1 MNQNQTSRPPMG
13 GGPMGHGPRGMMIPG
28 GKARDFKGTLQKTIR
43 FMRSSVPVILLAFL
57 LAIGSVILTLNI
69 PKVLGNA
76 TDEIMVGLMKRNVY
90 DTIMDTQK
98 SMEKMGKALADI
110 PPQQMAA
117 LAQDENATLGTLMEQ
132 GLLPEDALQGLDKNL
147 RQTLSALP
155 LSQLSQ
161 MGQSGQSQ
169 SFETI
174 GDYLSSMEDGQ
185 SIIENI
191 PPQYQ
196 DELLETSLQSRP
208 GIDQEA
214 VGHIIMV
221 LIVLILLGA
230 ILGYL
235 QNFLMSGVAQKV
247 SYQLRDQINKKMN
260 RLPLSFYDKTTH
272 GETLSLISNDVDT
285 VSTTLNQSLTQMI
298 TAITTLL
305 GVLVMMF
312 SISGWMTLTSLIT
325 LPLSFL
331 IISLVVRRSQRHFR
345 AQQEYLGH
353 VNGHIEEM
361 YSGHNVVRLFNGEER
376 SRETFHQMN
385 KKLYAAGWR
394 SQFLSGMMQ
403 PVLSFVS
410 NLGYVAV
417 CVLGG
422 YLTIQ
427 GRITI
432 GDIQSFIQYV
442 RRFNQPVM
450 QSAQIMNTL
459 QSTVAAAE
467 RVFTFLEQPEE
478 TDDGKAKLPAEGV
491 RGDVTFGLF
500 NGEERSRETF
510 HQMNK
515 KLYAAGWRSQFLS
528 GMMQPVLSFV
538 SNLGYVAVCVLG
550 GYLTIQGRI
559 TIGDIQSF
567 IQYVRRFNQPV
578 MQSAQIM
585 NTLQSTVAAAERV
598 FTFLEQPEETDD
610 GKAKLPAEGVRGDV
624 TFDHVDFGYTPEKTI
639 IHDFSTHVKDGQRIA
654 IVGPTGAGKTTIVK
668 LLMHFYELN
677 SGRILLDGVD
687 IKDLPR
693 GVLRSQIGM
702 VLQDTWL
709 FNGTIR
715 DNIRYGRLD
724 ATDEEVE
731 KAARMACADHFI
743 RTLPGGYDF
752 VLNEEASN
760 VSHGQKQLLTIAR
773 AILADPAVLI
783 LDEATSS
790 VDTRTEV
797 LIQQAMNRLMQGRT
811 SFIIAHRLSTI
822 RDADRILVLREG
834 DIVEQGT
841 HEELLEKGGFY
852 ANLYNSQFEPTEE
865 AV

>member
-13 GGPMGHGPRGMMIPG
+13 GGPMGHSPRGMMIPG

-43 FMRSSVPVILLAFL
+43 FMRSSVPVILLAFV

-90 DTIMDTQK
+90 DTIMDTQEA
-98 SMEKMGKALADI
+98 MEQLGKALAAI

-117 LAQDENATLGTLMEQ
+117 LSQDENATLGTLMEQ
-132 GLLPEDALQGLDKNL
+132 GLLPEDALQGLDESL

-155 LSQLSQ
+155 LSQMSQ
-161 MGQSGQSQ
+161 MEKGGQNT
-169 SFETI
+169 SFATI
-174 GDYLSSMEDGQ
+174 GDYLASMEDGQ

-196 DELLETSLQSRP
+196 DELLTTSLQSRP

-394 SQFLSGMMQ
+394 SQFLSGLMQ

-422 YLTIQ
+422 YLTIH

-478 TDDGKAKLPAEGV
+478 ADDGKAKLPAEGV
-491 RGDVTFGLF
+491 
-500 NGEERSRETF
+500 
-510 HQMNK
+510 Q
-515 KLYAAGWRSQFLS
+515 
-528 GMMQPVLSFV
+528 
-538 SNLGYVAVCVLG
+538 
-550 GYLTIQGRI
+550 
-559 TIGDIQSF
+559 
-567 IQYVRRFNQPV
+567 
-578 MQSAQIM
+578 
-585 NTLQSTVAAAERV
+585 
-598 FTFLEQPEETDD
+598 
-610 GKAKLPAEGVRGDV
+610 GDV

>member
-98 SMEKMGKALADI
+98 TMEKMGKALADI

-147 RQTLSALP
+147 RQTLAALP

-161 MGQSGQSQ
+161 MGQSGQAQ

-174 GDYLSSMEDGQ
+174 GDYLSSMENGQ

-196 DELLETSLQSRP
+196 DELLTTSLESRP

-394 SQFLSGMMQ
+394 SQFLSGLMQ

-422 YLTIQ
+422 YLTIH

-478 TDDGKAKLPAEGV
+478 A
-491 RGDVTFGLF
+491 
-500 NGEERSRETF
+500 
-510 HQMNK
+510 
-515 KLYAAGWRSQFLS
+515 
-528 GMMQPVLSFV
+528 
-538 SNLGYVAVCVLG
+538 
-550 GYLTIQGRI
+550 
-559 TIGDIQSF
+559 
-567 IQYVRRFNQPV
+567 
-578 MQSAQIM
+578 
-585 NTLQSTVAAAERV
+585 
-598 FTFLEQPEETDD
+598 DD

>member
-43 FMRSSVPVILLAFL
+43 FMRSSVPVILLAFV

-90 DTIMDTQK
+90 DTIMDTQEA
-98 SMEKMGKALADI
+98 MEQLGKALAAI
-110 PPQQMAA
+110 PPQRMAA

-132 GLLPEDALQGLDKNL
+132 GLLPEDALQGLNESL

-155 LSQLSQ
+155 LSQMSQ
-161 MGQSGQSQ
+161 MEKGGQNT
-169 SFETI
+169 SFATI
-174 GDYLSSMEDGQ
+174 GDYLASMEDGQ

-196 DELLETSLQSRP
+196 DELLTTSLQSRP

-361 YSGHNVVRLFNGEER
+361 YSGHNVVQLFNGEER

-478 TDDGKAKLPAEGV
+478 A
-491 RGDVTFGLF
+491 
-500 NGEERSRETF
+500 
-510 HQMNK
+510 
-515 KLYAAGWRSQFLS
+515 
-528 GMMQPVLSFV
+528 
-538 SNLGYVAVCVLG
+538 
-550 GYLTIQGRI
+550 
-559 TIGDIQSF
+559 
-567 IQYVRRFNQPV
+567 
-578 MQSAQIM
+578 
-585 NTLQSTVAAAERV
+585 
-598 FTFLEQPEETDD
+598 DD

-693 GVLRSQIGM
+693 GLLRSQIGM

>member
-1 MNQNQTSRPPMG
+1 MG

-98 SMEKMGKALADI
+98 AMEKMGKALADI

-132 GLLPEDALQGLDKNL
+132 GLLPKDALDGLDKNL

-161 MGQSGQSQ
+161 MGQSGQAQ

-174 GDYLSSMEDGQ
+174 GDYLSSMENGQ

-196 DELLETSLQSRP
+196 DELLETSLQSCP

-394 SQFLSGMMQ
+394 SQFLSGLMQ

-422 YLTIQ
+422 YLTIH

-478 TDDGKAKLPAEGV
+478 A
-491 RGDVTFGLF
+491 
-500 NGEERSRETF
+500 
-510 HQMNK
+510 
-515 KLYAAGWRSQFLS
+515 
-528 GMMQPVLSFV
+528 
-538 SNLGYVAVCVLG
+538 
-550 GYLTIQGRI
+550 
-559 TIGDIQSF
+559 
-567 IQYVRRFNQPV
+567 
-578 MQSAQIM
+578 
-585 NTLQSTVAAAERV
+585 
-598 FTFLEQPEETDD
+598 DD

-677 SGRILLDGVD
+677 SGSILLDGVD

>member
-43 FMRSSVPVILLAFL
+43 FMRSSVPVILLSFL

-98 SMEKMGKALADI
+98 AMEKMGKALADI

-132 GLLPEDALQGLDKNL
+132 GLLPEDALDGLDKNL

-161 MGQSGQSQ
+161 MGQSGQAQ

-174 GDYLSSMEDGQ
+174 GDYLSSMENGQ

-394 SQFLSGMMQ
+394 SQFLSGLMQ

-422 YLTIQ
+422 YLTIH

-478 TDDGKAKLPAEGV
+478 A
-491 RGDVTFGLF
+491 
-500 NGEERSRETF
+500 
-510 HQMNK
+510 
-515 KLYAAGWRSQFLS
+515 
-528 GMMQPVLSFV
+528 
-538 SNLGYVAVCVLG
+538 
-550 GYLTIQGRI
+550 
-559 TIGDIQSF
+559 
-567 IQYVRRFNQPV
+567 
-578 MQSAQIM
+578 
-585 NTLQSTVAAAERV
+585 
-598 FTFLEQPEETDD
+598 DD

>member
-13 GGPMGHGPRGMMIPG
+13 GRPMGHGPRGMMIPG

-90 DTIMDTQK
+90 DTITDTQK
-98 SMEKMGKALADI
+98 AMEKMGKALADI

-169 SFETI
+169 PFETI

-272 GETLSLISNDVDT
+272 GETLSLFSNDVDT
-285 VSTTLNQSLTQMI
+285 VSTTLNQSLTQTI

-305 GVLVMMF
+305 GGLVMMF

-394 SQFLSGMMQ
+394 SQFLSGLMQ

-422 YLTIQ
+422 YLTIH

-478 TDDGKAKLPAEGV
+478 A
-491 RGDVTFGLF
+491 
-500 NGEERSRETF
+500 
-510 HQMNK
+510 
-515 KLYAAGWRSQFLS
+515 
-528 GMMQPVLSFV
+528 
-538 SNLGYVAVCVLG
+538 
-550 GYLTIQGRI
+550 
-559 TIGDIQSF
+559 
-567 IQYVRRFNQPV
+567 
-578 MQSAQIM
+578 
-585 NTLQSTVAAAERV
+585 
-598 FTFLEQPEETDD
+598 DD

-677 SGRILLDGVD
+677 SGSILLDGVD

>member
-43 FMRSSVPVILLAFL
+43 FMRSSVPVILLAFS

-98 SMEKMGKALADI
+98 AMEKMGKALADI

-132 GLLPEDALQGLDKNL
+132 GLLPEDALDGLDKNL

-161 MGQSGQSQ
+161 MGQSGQAQ

-174 GDYLSSMEDGQ
+174 GDYLSSMENGQ

-214 VGHIIMV
+214 VGHIITV

-272 GETLSLISNDVDT
+272 GETLSLISNDMDT

-394 SQFLSGMMQ
+394 SQFLSGLMQ

-422 YLTIQ
+422 YLTIH

-478 TDDGKAKLPAEGV
+478 A
-491 RGDVTFGLF
+491 
-500 NGEERSRETF
+500 
-510 HQMNK
+510 
-515 KLYAAGWRSQFLS
+515 
-528 GMMQPVLSFV
+528 
-538 SNLGYVAVCVLG
+538 
-550 GYLTIQGRI
+550 
-559 TIGDIQSF
+559 
-567 IQYVRRFNQPV
+567 
-578 MQSAQIM
+578 
-585 NTLQSTVAAAERV
+585 
-598 FTFLEQPEETDD
+598 DD

-852 ANLYNSQFEPTEE
+852 TNLYNSQFEPTEE
-865 AV
+865 AI

>member
-98 SMEKMGKALADI
+98 AMEELGKALADI

-174 GDYLSSMEDGQ
+174 GDYLSSMENGQ

-196 DELLETSLQSRP
+196 DELLGTSLESRP
-208 GIDQEA
+208 GIDQDA

-260 RLPLSFYDKTTH
+260 HLPLSFYDKTTH

-427 GRITI
+427 GHITI

-478 TDDGKAKLPAEGV
+478 A
-491 RGDVTFGLF
+491 
-500 NGEERSRETF
+500 
-510 HQMNK
+510 
-515 KLYAAGWRSQFLS
+515 
-528 GMMQPVLSFV
+528 
-538 SNLGYVAVCVLG
+538 
-550 GYLTIQGRI
+550 
-559 TIGDIQSF
+559 
-567 IQYVRRFNQPV
+567 
-578 MQSAQIM
+578 
-585 NTLQSTVAAAERV
+585 
-598 FTFLEQPEETDD
+598 DD

-677 SGRILLDGVD
+677 SGSILLDGVD

>member
-90 DTIMDTQK
+90 DTITDTQK
-98 SMEKMGKALADI
+98 AMEKMGKALADI

-169 SFETI
+169 PFETI

-394 SQFLSGMMQ
+394 SQFLSGLMQ

-422 YLTIQ
+422 YLTIH

-478 TDDGKAKLPAEGV
+478 A
-491 RGDVTFGLF
+491 
-500 NGEERSRETF
+500 
-510 HQMNK
+510 
-515 KLYAAGWRSQFLS
+515 
-528 GMMQPVLSFV
+528 
-538 SNLGYVAVCVLG
+538 
-550 GYLTIQGRI
+550 
-559 TIGDIQSF
+559 
-567 IQYVRRFNQPV
+567 
-578 MQSAQIM
+578 
-585 NTLQSTVAAAERV
+585 
-598 FTFLEQPEETDD
+598 DD

-677 SGRILLDGVD
+677 SGSILLDGVD

>member
-90 DTIMDTQK
+90 DTITDTQK
-98 SMEKMGKALADI
+98 AMEKMGKALADI

-161 MGQSGQSQ
+161 MGQSGQAQ

-196 DELLETSLQSRP
+196 DELLTTSLQSRP

-247 SYQLRDQINKKMN
+247 SYELRDQINKKMN

-422 YLTIQ
+422 YLTIH

-478 TDDGKAKLPAEGV
+478 A
-491 RGDVTFGLF
+491 
-500 NGEERSRETF
+500 
-510 HQMNK
+510 
-515 KLYAAGWRSQFLS
+515 
-528 GMMQPVLSFV
+528 
-538 SNLGYVAVCVLG
+538 
-550 GYLTIQGRI
+550 
-559 TIGDIQSF
+559 
-567 IQYVRRFNQPV
+567 
-578 MQSAQIM
+578 
-585 NTLQSTVAAAERV
+585 
-598 FTFLEQPEETDD
+598 DD

-677 SGRILLDGVD
+677 SGSILLDGVD

-731 KAARMACADHFI
+731 KAARMACTDHFI

>member
-155 LSQLSQ
+155 LSQLNQ
-161 MGQSGQSQ
+161 MGQSGQAQ

-196 DELLETSLQSRP
+196 DELLTTSLQSRP

-422 YLTIQ
+422 YLTIH

-478 TDDGKAKLPAEGV
+478 A
-491 RGDVTFGLF
+491 
-500 NGEERSRETF
+500 
-510 HQMNK
+510 
-515 KLYAAGWRSQFLS
+515 
-528 GMMQPVLSFV
+528 
-538 SNLGYVAVCVLG
+538 
-550 GYLTIQGRI
+550 
-559 TIGDIQSF
+559 
-567 IQYVRRFNQPV
+567 
-578 MQSAQIM
+578 
-585 NTLQSTVAAAERV
+585 
-598 FTFLEQPEETDD
+598 DD

-677 SGRILLDGVD
+677 SGSILLDGVD

>member
-76 TDEIMVGLMKRNVY
+76 TDEIMVGLMKRNIY

-98 SMEKMGKALADI
+98 AMEKMGKALADI

-132 GLLPEDALQGLDKNL
+132 GLLPEDALDGLDKNL

-161 MGQSGQSQ
+161 MGQSGQAQ

-174 GDYLSSMEDGQ
+174 GDYLSSMENGQ

-353 VNGHIEEM
+353 VNGNIEEM

-394 SQFLSGMMQ
+394 SQFLSGLMQ

-422 YLTIQ
+422 YLTIH

-478 TDDGKAKLPAEGV
+478 A
-491 RGDVTFGLF
+491 
-500 NGEERSRETF
+500 
-510 HQMNK
+510 
-515 KLYAAGWRSQFLS
+515 
-528 GMMQPVLSFV
+528 
-538 SNLGYVAVCVLG
+538 
-550 GYLTIQGRI
+550 
-559 TIGDIQSF
+559 
-567 IQYVRRFNQPV
+567 
-578 MQSAQIM
+578 
-585 NTLQSTVAAAERV
+585 
-598 FTFLEQPEETDD
+598 DD

-677 SGRILLDGVD
+677 FGRILLDGVD

>member
-1 MNQNQTSRPPMG
+1 MG

-28 GKARDFKGTLQKTIR
+28 GKAQDFKGTLQKTIR

-98 SMEKMGKALADI
+98 AMEELGKALADI

-117 LAQDENATLGTLMEQ
+117 LAQDESTTLGTLMEQ
-132 GLLPEDALQGLDKNL
+132 GLLPEDALDGLEKNL

-174 GDYLSSMEDGQ
+174 GDYLGAMENGQ

-394 SQFLSGMMQ
+394 SQFLSGLMQ

-422 YLTIQ
+422 YLTIH

-478 TDDGKAKLPAEGV
+478 A
-491 RGDVTFGLF
+491 
-500 NGEERSRETF
+500 
-510 HQMNK
+510 
-515 KLYAAGWRSQFLS
+515 
-528 GMMQPVLSFV
+528 
-538 SNLGYVAVCVLG
+538 
-550 GYLTIQGRI
+550 
-559 TIGDIQSF
+559 
-567 IQYVRRFNQPV
+567 
-578 MQSAQIM
+578 
-585 NTLQSTVAAAERV
+585 
-598 FTFLEQPEETDD
+598 DD

-677 SGRILLDGVD
+677 SGSILLDGVD

>member
-1 MNQNQTSRPPMG
+1 MG

-90 DTIMDTQK
+90 DTITDTQK
-98 SMEKMGKALADI
+98 AMEKMGKALADI

-174 GDYLSSMEDGQ
+174 GDYLGAMENGQ

-196 DELLETSLQSRP
+196 DELLTTSLQSRP

-247 SYQLRDQINKKMN
+247 SYELRDQINKKMN

-394 SQFLSGMMQ
+394 SQFLSGLMQ

-422 YLTIQ
+422 YLTIH

-478 TDDGKAKLPAEGV
+478 A
-491 RGDVTFGLF
+491 
-500 NGEERSRETF
+500 
-510 HQMNK
+510 
-515 KLYAAGWRSQFLS
+515 
-528 GMMQPVLSFV
+528 
-538 SNLGYVAVCVLG
+538 
-550 GYLTIQGRI
+550 
-559 TIGDIQSF
+559 
-567 IQYVRRFNQPV
+567 
-578 MQSAQIM
+578 
-585 NTLQSTVAAAERV
+585 
-598 FTFLEQPEETDD
+598 DD

-841 HEELLEKGGFY
+841 HEQLLEKGGFY
-852 ANLYNSQFEPTEE
+852 ANRYNSQFEPTEE
-865 AV
+865 TV

>member
-98 SMEKMGKALADI
+98 AIEELGKALADI

-132 GLLPEDALQGLDKNL
+132 GLLPEDALDGLDKNL

-161 MGQSGQSQ
+161 MGQNGQAQ

-174 GDYLSSMEDGQ
+174 GDYLSSMENGQ

-394 SQFLSGMMQ
+394 SQFLSGLMQ

-422 YLTIQ
+422 YLTIH

-478 TDDGKAKLPAEGV
+478 A
-491 RGDVTFGLF
+491 
-500 NGEERSRETF
+500 
-510 HQMNK
+510 
-515 KLYAAGWRSQFLS
+515 
-528 GMMQPVLSFV
+528 
-538 SNLGYVAVCVLG
+538 
-550 GYLTIQGRI
+550 
-559 TIGDIQSF
+559 
-567 IQYVRRFNQPV
+567 
-578 MQSAQIM
+578 
-585 NTLQSTVAAAERV
+585 
-598 FTFLEQPEETDD
+598 DD

-677 SGRILLDGVD
+677 SGSILLDGVD

>member
-90 DTIMDTQK
+90 DTITDTQNA
-98 SMEKMGKALADI
+98 MEKMGKALADI

-117 LAQDENATLGTLMEQ
+117 LAQDESTTLGTLMEQ
-132 GLLPEDALQGLDKNL
+132 GLLPEDSLQGLDKNL

-161 MGQSGQSQ
+161 MGQSGQAQ

-174 GDYLSSMEDGQ
+174 GDYLGAMENGQ

-422 YLTIQ
+422 YLTIH

-478 TDDGKAKLPAEGV
+478 A
-491 RGDVTFGLF
+491 
-500 NGEERSRETF
+500 
-510 HQMNK
+510 
-515 KLYAAGWRSQFLS
+515 
-528 GMMQPVLSFV
+528 
-538 SNLGYVAVCVLG
+538 
-550 GYLTIQGRI
+550 
-559 TIGDIQSF
+559 
-567 IQYVRRFNQPV
+567 
-578 MQSAQIM
+578 
-585 NTLQSTVAAAERV
+585 
-598 FTFLEQPEETDD
+598 DD

-677 SGRILLDGVD
+677 SGSILLDGVD

-841 HEELLEKGGFY
+841 HEELLEKGSFY

>member
-69 PKVLGNA
+69 PNVLGNA

-98 SMEKMGKALADI
+98 AMEKMGKALADI

-132 GLLPEDALQGLDKNL
+132 GLLPEDALDGLDKNL

-161 MGQSGQSQ
+161 MGQSGQAQ

-174 GDYLSSMEDGQ
+174 GDYLSSMENGQ

-214 VGHIIMV
+214 VGHIITV

-394 SQFLSGMMQ
+394 SQFLSGLMQ

-422 YLTIQ
+422 YLTIH

-478 TDDGKAKLPAEGV
+478 A
-491 RGDVTFGLF
+491 
-500 NGEERSRETF
+500 
-510 HQMNK
+510 
-515 KLYAAGWRSQFLS
+515 
-528 GMMQPVLSFV
+528 
-538 SNLGYVAVCVLG
+538 
-550 GYLTIQGRI
+550 
-559 TIGDIQSF
+559 
-567 IQYVRRFNQPV
+567 
-578 MQSAQIM
+578 
-585 NTLQSTVAAAERV
+585 
-598 FTFLEQPEETDD
+598 DD

>member
-1 MNQNQTSRPPMG
+1 MG

-28 GKARDFKGTLQKTIR
+28 AKARDFKGTLQKTIR
-43 FMRSSVPVILLAFL
+43 FMRSSVPVILLAFV

-69 PKVLGNA
+69 PKILGNA

-90 DTIMDTQK
+90 DTIVDTQEA
-98 SMEKMGKALADI
+98 MEQLGKALAAI

-117 LAQDENATLGTLMEQ
+117 LSQDENTTLGTLMEQ
-132 GLLPEDALQGLDKNL
+132 GLLPEDALQGLDESL

-155 LSQLSQ
+155 LSQMSQ
-161 MGQSGQSQ
+161 MEKGGQNT
-169 SFETI
+169 SFATI
-174 GDYLSSMEDGQ
+174 GDYLASMEDGQ

-196 DELLETSLQSRP
+196 DELLATSLQSRP

-247 SYQLRDQINKKMN
+247 SYQLRDQINKKMS

-478 TDDGKAKLPAEGV
+478 ADDGKA
-491 RGDVTFGLF
+491 R
-500 NGEERSRETF
+500 
-510 HQMNK
+510 
-515 KLYAAGWRSQFLS
+515 
-528 GMMQPVLSFV
+528 
-538 SNLGYVAVCVLG
+538 
-550 GYLTIQGRI
+550 
-559 TIGDIQSF
+559 
-567 IQYVRRFNQPV
+567 
-578 MQSAQIM
+578 
-585 NTLQSTVAAAERV
+585 
-598 FTFLEQPEETDD
+598 
-610 GKAKLPAEGVRGDV
+610 LPAEGVRGDV

-693 GVLRSQIGM
+693 GLLRSQIGM

>member
-90 DTIMDTQK
+90 DTITDTQK
-98 SMEKMGKALADI
+98 AMEKMGKALADI

-196 DELLETSLQSRP
+196 DELLTTSLQSRP

-235 QNFLMSGVAQKV
+235 QNFLMSGVAHAQKV

-394 SQFLSGMMQ
+394 SQFLSGLMQ

-422 YLTIQ
+422 YLTIH

-478 TDDGKAKLPAEGV
+478 A
-491 RGDVTFGLF
+491 
-500 NGEERSRETF
+500 
-510 HQMNK
+510 
-515 KLYAAGWRSQFLS
+515 
-528 GMMQPVLSFV
+528 
-538 SNLGYVAVCVLG
+538 
-550 GYLTIQGRI
+550 
-559 TIGDIQSF
+559 
-567 IQYVRRFNQPV
+567 
-578 MQSAQIM
+578 
-585 NTLQSTVAAAERV
+585 
-598 FTFLEQPEETDD
+598 DD

-677 SGRILLDGVD
+677 SGSILLDGVD

-731 KAARMACADHFI
+731 KAARMACADPFI

>member
-98 SMEKMGKALADI
+98 AMEELGKALADI

-174 GDYLSSMEDGQ
+174 GDYLSSMENGQ

-196 DELLETSLQSRP
+196 DELLGTSLESRP
-208 GIDQEA
+208 GIDQDA

-260 RLPLSFYDKTTH
+260 HLPLSFYDKTTH

-422 YLTIQ
+422 YLTIH

-478 TDDGKAKLPAEGV
+478 A
-491 RGDVTFGLF
+491 
-500 NGEERSRETF
+500 
-510 HQMNK
+510 
-515 KLYAAGWRSQFLS
+515 
-528 GMMQPVLSFV
+528 
-538 SNLGYVAVCVLG
+538 
-550 GYLTIQGRI
+550 
-559 TIGDIQSF
+559 
-567 IQYVRRFNQPV
+567 
-578 MQSAQIM
+578 
-585 NTLQSTVAAAERV
+585 
-598 FTFLEQPEETDD
+598 DD

-677 SGRILLDGVD
+677 SGSILLDGVD

>member
-1 MNQNQTSRPPMG
+1 MNQNQTTRPPMG

-98 SMEKMGKALADI
+98 AMEKMGKALADI
-110 PPQQMAA
+110 PPQQMAT

-132 GLLPEDALQGLDKNL
+132 GLLPEDALDGLDKNL

-161 MGQSGQSQ
+161 IGQSGQAQ

-174 GDYLSSMEDGQ
+174 GDYLSSMENGQ

-214 VGHIIMV
+214 VGHIITV

-394 SQFLSGMMQ
+394 SQFLSGLMQ

-422 YLTIQ
+422 YLTIH

-478 TDDGKAKLPAEGV
+478 A
-491 RGDVTFGLF
+491 
-500 NGEERSRETF
+500 
-510 HQMNK
+510 
-515 KLYAAGWRSQFLS
+515 
-528 GMMQPVLSFV
+528 
-538 SNLGYVAVCVLG
+538 
-550 GYLTIQGRI
+550 
-559 TIGDIQSF
+559 
-567 IQYVRRFNQPV
+567 
-578 MQSAQIM
+578 
-585 NTLQSTVAAAERV
+585 
-598 FTFLEQPEETDD
+598 DD

-677 SGRILLDGVD
+677 SGHILLDGVD

>member
-1 MNQNQTSRPPMG
+1 MG

-98 SMEKMGKALADI
+98 AMEKVGKALADI

-132 GLLPEDALQGLDKNL
+132 GLLPEDALDGLDKNL

-161 MGQSGQSQ
+161 MGQSGQAQ

-174 GDYLSSMEDGQ
+174 GDYLSSMENGQ

-394 SQFLSGMMQ
+394 SQFLSGLMQ

-422 YLTIQ
+422 YLTIH

-478 TDDGKAKLPAEGV
+478 A
-491 RGDVTFGLF
+491 
-500 NGEERSRETF
+500 
-510 HQMNK
+510 
-515 KLYAAGWRSQFLS
+515 
-528 GMMQPVLSFV
+528 
-538 SNLGYVAVCVLG
+538 
-550 GYLTIQGRI
+550 
-559 TIGDIQSF
+559 
-567 IQYVRRFNQPV
+567 
-578 MQSAQIM
+578 
-585 NTLQSTVAAAERV
+585 
-598 FTFLEQPEETDD
+598 DD

-724 ATDEEVE
+724 AIDEEVE

>member
-1 MNQNQTSRPPMG
+1 MG

-90 DTIMDTQK
+90 DTITDTQK
-98 SMEKMGKALADI
+98 AMEKMGKALADI

-422 YLTIQ
+422 YLTIH

-478 TDDGKAKLPAEGV
+478 A
-491 RGDVTFGLF
+491 
-500 NGEERSRETF
+500 
-510 HQMNK
+510 
-515 KLYAAGWRSQFLS
+515 
-528 GMMQPVLSFV
+528 
-538 SNLGYVAVCVLG
+538 
-550 GYLTIQGRI
+550 
-559 TIGDIQSF
+559 
-567 IQYVRRFNQPV
+567 
-578 MQSAQIM
+578 
-585 NTLQSTVAAAERV
+585 
-598 FTFLEQPEETDD
+598 DD

-677 SGRILLDGVD
+677 SGRILLDEVD

>member
-1 MNQNQTSRPPMG
+1 MG

-98 SMEKMGKALADI
+98 AMEKMGKALADI

-132 GLLPEDALQGLDKNL
+132 GLLPEDALDGLDKNL

-161 MGQSGQSQ
+161 MGQSRQAQ

-174 GDYLSSMEDGQ
+174 GDYLSSMENGQ

-214 VGHIIMV
+214 VGHIITV

-394 SQFLSGMMQ
+394 SQFLSGLMQ

-422 YLTIQ
+422 YLTIH

-478 TDDGKAKLPAEGV
+478 A
-491 RGDVTFGLF
+491 
-500 NGEERSRETF
+500 
-510 HQMNK
+510 
-515 KLYAAGWRSQFLS
+515 
-528 GMMQPVLSFV
+528 
-538 SNLGYVAVCVLG
+538 
-550 GYLTIQGRI
+550 
-559 TIGDIQSF
+559 
-567 IQYVRRFNQPV
+567 
-578 MQSAQIM
+578 
-585 NTLQSTVAAAERV
+585 
-598 FTFLEQPEETDD
+598 DD

-841 HEELLEKGGFY
+841 HEALLEKGGFY

>member
-1 MNQNQTSRPPMG
+1 MG

-90 DTIMDTQK
+90 DTITDTQK
-98 SMEKMGKALADI
+98 AMEKMGKALADI

-169 SFETI
+169 PFETI

-394 SQFLSGMMQ
+394 SQFLSGLMQ

-422 YLTIQ
+422 YLTIH

-478 TDDGKAKLPAEGV
+478 A
-491 RGDVTFGLF
+491 
-500 NGEERSRETF
+500 
-510 HQMNK
+510 
-515 KLYAAGWRSQFLS
+515 
-528 GMMQPVLSFV
+528 
-538 SNLGYVAVCVLG
+538 
-550 GYLTIQGRI
+550 
-559 TIGDIQSF
+559 
-567 IQYVRRFNQPV
+567 
-578 MQSAQIM
+578 
-585 NTLQSTVAAAERV
+585 
-598 FTFLEQPEETDD
+598 DD

-677 SGRILLDGVD
+677 SGSILLDGVD

>member
-1 MNQNQTSRPPMG
+1 MG

-98 SMEKMGKALADI
+98 AMEKMGKALADI

-132 GLLPEDALQGLDKNL
+132 GLLPEDALDGLDKNL

-161 MGQSGQSQ
+161 MGQSGQAQ

-174 GDYLSSMEDGQ
+174 GDYLSSMENGQ

-394 SQFLSGMMQ
+394 SQFLSGLMQ

-422 YLTIQ
+422 YLTIH

-478 TDDGKAKLPAEGV
+478 ADDGKAKL
-491 RGDVTFGLF
+491 L
-500 NGEERSRETF
+500 
-510 HQMNK
+510 
-515 KLYAAGWRSQFLS
+515 
-528 GMMQPVLSFV
+528 
-538 SNLGYVAVCVLG
+538 
-550 GYLTIQGRI
+550 
-559 TIGDIQSF
+559 
-567 IQYVRRFNQPV
+567 
-578 MQSAQIM
+578 
-585 NTLQSTVAAAERV
+585 
-598 FTFLEQPEETDD
+598 
-610 GKAKLPAEGVRGDV
+610 AEGVRGDV

-852 ANLYNSQFEPTEE
+852 ANLYNSQFEPTGE

>member
-98 SMEKMGKALADI
+98 AMEKMGKALADI

-132 GLLPEDALQGLDKNL
+132 GLLPEDALDGLDKNL

-161 MGQSGQSQ
+161 MGQSGQAQ

-174 GDYLSSMEDGQ
+174 GDYLSSMENGQ

-235 QNFLMSGVAQKV
+235 QNFLMSGVAQKI

-394 SQFLSGMMQ
+394 SQFLSGLMQ

-422 YLTIQ
+422 YLTIH

-478 TDDGKAKLPAEGV
+478 A
-491 RGDVTFGLF
+491 
-500 NGEERSRETF
+500 
-510 HQMNK
+510 
-515 KLYAAGWRSQFLS
+515 
-528 GMMQPVLSFV
+528 
-538 SNLGYVAVCVLG
+538 
-550 GYLTIQGRI
+550 
-559 TIGDIQSF
+559 
-567 IQYVRRFNQPV
+567 
-578 MQSAQIM
+578 
-585 NTLQSTVAAAERV
+585 
-598 FTFLEQPEETDD
+598 DD

-639 IHDFSTHVKDGQRIA
+639 IHGFSTHVKDGQRIA

>member
-1 MNQNQTSRPPMG
+1 MG

-98 SMEKMGKALADI
+98 AMEKMGKALADI

-132 GLLPEDALQGLDKNL
+132 GLLPEDALDGLDKNL

-161 MGQSGQSQ
+161 IGQSGQAQ

-174 GDYLSSMEDGQ
+174 GDYLSSMENGQ

-191 PPQYQ
+191 PLQYQ

-208 GIDQEA
+208 GIDREA
-214 VGHIIMV
+214 VGHIITV

-361 YSGHNVVRLFNGEER
+361 YSGHNVVRLFNGEEC

-394 SQFLSGMMQ
+394 SQFLSGLMQ

-422 YLTIQ
+422 YLTIH

-478 TDDGKAKLPAEGV
+478 ADDGKAKL
-491 RGDVTFGLF
+491 L
-500 NGEERSRETF
+500 
-510 HQMNK
+510 
-515 KLYAAGWRSQFLS
+515 
-528 GMMQPVLSFV
+528 
-538 SNLGYVAVCVLG
+538 
-550 GYLTIQGRI
+550 
-559 TIGDIQSF
+559 
-567 IQYVRRFNQPV
+567 
-578 MQSAQIM
+578 
-585 NTLQSTVAAAERV
+585 
-598 FTFLEQPEETDD
+598 
-610 GKAKLPAEGVRGDV
+610 AEGVRGDV

-841 HEELLEKGGFY
+841 HEALLEKGGFY

>member
-98 SMEKMGKALADI
+98 AMEKMGKALADI

-132 GLLPEDALQGLDKNL
+132 GLLPKDALDGLDKNL

-161 MGQSGQSQ
+161 MGQSGQAQ

-174 GDYLSSMEDGQ
+174 GDYLSSMENGQ

-196 DELLETSLQSRP
+196 DELLETSLQSCP

-361 YSGHNVVRLFNGEER
+361 YRGHNVVRLFNGEER

-394 SQFLSGMMQ
+394 SQFLSGLMQ

-422 YLTIQ
+422 YLTIH

-478 TDDGKAKLPAEGV
+478 A
-491 RGDVTFGLF
+491 
-500 NGEERSRETF
+500 
-510 HQMNK
+510 
-515 KLYAAGWRSQFLS
+515 
-528 GMMQPVLSFV
+528 
-538 SNLGYVAVCVLG
+538 
-550 GYLTIQGRI
+550 
-559 TIGDIQSF
+559 
-567 IQYVRRFNQPV
+567 
-578 MQSAQIM
+578 
-585 NTLQSTVAAAERV
+585 
-598 FTFLEQPEETDD
+598 DD

-677 SGRILLDGVD
+677 SGSILLDGVD

>member
-98 SMEKMGKALADI
+98 AMEKMRKALADI

-132 GLLPEDALQGLDKNL
+132 GLLPEDALDGLDKNL

-161 MGQSGQSQ
+161 MGQSGQAQ

-174 GDYLSSMEDGQ
+174 GDYLSSMENGQ

-345 AQQEYLGH
+345 TQQEYLGH

-394 SQFLSGMMQ
+394 SQFLSGLMQ

-422 YLTIQ
+422 YLTIH

-478 TDDGKAKLPAEGV
+478 A
-491 RGDVTFGLF
+491 
-500 NGEERSRETF
+500 
-510 HQMNK
+510 
-515 KLYAAGWRSQFLS
+515 
-528 GMMQPVLSFV
+528 
-538 SNLGYVAVCVLG
+538 
-550 GYLTIQGRI
+550 
-559 TIGDIQSF
+559 
-567 IQYVRRFNQPV
+567 
-578 MQSAQIM
+578 
-585 NTLQSTVAAAERV
+585 
-598 FTFLEQPEETDD
+598 DD

-743 RTLPGGYDF
+743 RTLPRGYDF

-852 ANLYNSQFEPTEE
+852 ANLYNSQFEPTGE

>member
-98 SMEKMGKALADI
+98 AMEKMGKALADI
-110 PPQQMAA
+110 PPQQMAV

-155 LSQLSQ
+155 LSQLNQ
-161 MGQSGQSQ
+161 MGQSGQAQ

-196 DELLETSLQSRP
+196 DELLTTSLQSRP

-247 SYQLRDQINKKMN
+247 SYELRDQINKKMN

-331 IISLVVRRSQRHFR
+331 IISLVVRRSQRHFQ

-478 TDDGKAKLPAEGV
+478 A
-491 RGDVTFGLF
+491 
-500 NGEERSRETF
+500 
-510 HQMNK
+510 
-515 KLYAAGWRSQFLS
+515 
-528 GMMQPVLSFV
+528 
-538 SNLGYVAVCVLG
+538 
-550 GYLTIQGRI
+550 
-559 TIGDIQSF
+559 
-567 IQYVRRFNQPV
+567 
-578 MQSAQIM
+578 
-585 NTLQSTVAAAERV
+585 
-598 FTFLEQPEETDD
+598 DD

>member
-28 GKARDFKGTLQKTIR
+28 AKARDFKGTLQKTIR
-43 FMRSSVPVILLAFL
+43 FMRSSVPVILLAFV

-90 DTIMDTQK
+90 DTIMDTQEA
-98 SMEKMGKALADI
+98 MEQLGKALAAI
-110 PPQQMAA
+110 PPQRMAA

-132 GLLPEDALQGLDKNL
+132 GLLPEDALQGLDESL

-155 LSQLSQ
+155 LSQMSQ
-161 MGQSGQSQ
+161 MEKGGQNT
-169 SFETI
+169 SFATI
-174 GDYLSSMEDGQ
+174 GDYLASMEDGQ

-196 DELLETSLQSRP
+196 DELLTTSLQSRP

-478 TDDGKAKLPAEGV
+478 A
-491 RGDVTFGLF
+491 
-500 NGEERSRETF
+500 
-510 HQMNK
+510 
-515 KLYAAGWRSQFLS
+515 
-528 GMMQPVLSFV
+528 
-538 SNLGYVAVCVLG
+538 
-550 GYLTIQGRI
+550 
-559 TIGDIQSF
+559 
-567 IQYVRRFNQPV
+567 
-578 MQSAQIM
+578 
-585 NTLQSTVAAAERV
+585 
-598 FTFLEQPEETDD
+598 DD

>member
-13 GGPMGHGPRGMMIPG
+13 GRPMGHGPRGMMIPG

-90 DTIMDTQK
+90 DTITDTQK
-98 SMEKMGKALADI
+98 AMEKMGKALADI

-161 MGQSGQSQ
+161 MGQSGQAQ

-174 GDYLSSMEDGQ
+174 GDYLGAMENGQ

-247 SYQLRDQINKKMN
+247 SYELRDQINKKMN

-478 TDDGKAKLPAEGV
+478 A
-491 RGDVTFGLF
+491 
-500 NGEERSRETF
+500 
-510 HQMNK
+510 
-515 KLYAAGWRSQFLS
+515 
-528 GMMQPVLSFV
+528 
-538 SNLGYVAVCVLG
+538 
-550 GYLTIQGRI
+550 
-559 TIGDIQSF
+559 
-567 IQYVRRFNQPV
+567 
-578 MQSAQIM
+578 
-585 NTLQSTVAAAERV
+585 
-598 FTFLEQPEETDD
+598 DD

-677 SGRILLDGVD
+677 SGSILLDGVD